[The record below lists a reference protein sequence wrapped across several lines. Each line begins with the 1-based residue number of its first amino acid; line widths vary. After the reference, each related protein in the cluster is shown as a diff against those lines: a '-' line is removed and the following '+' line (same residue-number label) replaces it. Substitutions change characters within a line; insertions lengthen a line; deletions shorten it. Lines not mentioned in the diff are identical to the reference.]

1 MTRKKLLRM
10 PPAQGPADVGAGGF
24 GPILM
29 AVGLTL
35 AALIVVM
42 LVITGPLMPTVLAT
56 LCNTVWAL
64 TVFVPAAMFGLLLT
78 RPLVKHP
85 LVSANDFPRMYRLI
99 LATALGLGFESLA
112 TLGLGWLHLLGH
124 GIPALMLLVLAA
136 AGYPTGR
143 DFLKDAIRKPP
154 GRLTPSEIILLLL
167 MALPVATLLV
177 AACFPAGSLWHTEGN
192 GYDVLE
198 YHLQLPKQYLASN
211 SIMPV
216 TGNIYSY
223 LPLNIEMLYMLVGSL
238 GKIALPPADLYELVY
253 GSQMLNVLIT
263 LLTAAAIAIAVP
275 GISRRSRLLAALA
288 YLAIPWTLVT
298 GSLAYNDGGACL
310 FGVLALAAVL
320 HAPWHKALAVGG
332 QPQCENCAGAAGI
345 ANSTSPR
352 LSDSAITCLLTG
364 ILLGLAVGCKM
375 TAGVMFALPVAAIL
389 LAGRHWKKL
398 LVTSLV
404 ALALYSPWMIRS
416 MAATHTSKSLGNPVF
431 PLFAQ
436 TLGMDHWTARLADR
450 FDRGHRPPAR
460 LAGLNGHLRALAQ
473 QSLLDRQWSP
483 GAAAFAGLFGK
494 TRFTTPPGTPWIAR
508 LGIIWLVFVPA
519 ALVAL
524 LRGRMALM
532 LLLVLVVQVL
542 AWLTCTQLEARFLL
556 PAAVPLVWLTALAA
570 DAIGGLPRMFM
581 GMLALQALFCAL
593 LLWPEAHLLF
603 GPQPANRPLALG
615 RIFLLPEDWI
625 DEDIPPGTF
634 TANTTIYLEGYSA
647 SLYVRGKVIYST
659 VFDRNL
665 LAQQLRKGPRAAAR
679 WLITHRVN
687 YLVVDAMEIA
697 RLRRTYGFDRV
708 VTPAAIAAMEPF
720 GITPIPWKTTPGITI
735 YRCGDVG
742 P

>member
-10 PPAQGPADVGAGGF
+10 PPAHSPRGVRTGGWSPVF
-24 GPILM
+24 I
-29 AVGLTL
+29 A
-35 AALIVVM
+35 AALALVALVGVM
-42 LVITGPLMPTVLAT
+42 LIITGPLIPVVLAT
-56 LCNTVWAL
+56 LCNMVWAL

-85 LVSANDFPRMYRLI
+85 LVYTNDFPRAYRLI
-99 LATALGLGFESLA
+99 LAAALGLGFESLA
-112 TLGLGWLHLLGH
+112 TLGLGWLHLLSH
-124 GIPALMLLVLAA
+124 GIPALMLLILAA

-143 DFLKDAIRKPP
+143 DFLKDVIPKPP
-154 GRLTPSEIILLLL
+154 DRLTPSEIILLLL

-211 SIMPV
+211 NIMPV
-216 TGNIYSY
+216 VGNIYSY

-238 GKIALPPADLYELVY
+238 GKMALPPADLYELVY
-253 GSQMLNVLIT
+253 ASQMLNVLIT

-310 FGVLALAAVL
+310 FGVLALATVL
-320 HAPWHKALAVGG
+320 HASWPRALAVGER
-332 QPQCENCAGAAGI
+332 PQSECGAGTAGI
-345 ANSTSPR
+345 AERAKPR
-352 LSDSAITCLLTG
+352 LSDGVITCLLTG

-389 LAGRHWKKL
+389 LANRHWKKL
-398 LVTSLV
+398 LITSLV

-416 MAATHTSKSLGNPVF
+416 MAATHTSQSLGNPVF

-436 TLGMDHWTARLADR
+436 TLGTDHWTTRLANR

-460 LAGLNGHLRALAQ
+460 LAGLTGHLRALAK

-483 GAAAFAGLFGK
+483 GAAAFAELFDK
-494 TRFTTPPGTPWIAR
+494 PRFTTPPGTPWIAR
-508 LGIIWLVFVPA
+508 LGILWLVFFPA

-524 LRGRMALM
+524 LRGRIALM
-532 LLLVLVVQVL
+532 MLLVLFVQVL

-570 DAIGGLPRMFM
+570 DAIGGLSRLFM
-581 GMLALQALFCAL
+581 GMLALQALFCGL
-593 LLWPEAHLLF
+593 LLWPEAHLFF
-603 GPQPANRPLALG
+603 GPQPANRALALG

-625 DEDIPPGTF
+625 DQDIPPGTF
-634 TANTTIYLEGYSA
+634 TPNTTIYLEGYSA
-647 SLYVRGKVIYST
+647 PLYVRGNVIYST
-659 VFDRNL
+659 VFDRNP
-665 LAQQLRKGPRAAAR
+665 LAQQLRKGPQTAAH

-687 YLVVDAMEIA
+687 YLIFDSMEVA

-720 GITPIPWKTTPGITI
+720 GIIPMPWKTTPGITI
-735 YRCGDVG
+735 YRCGDMG